1 MRKSSITTLMAS
13 LFATTA
19 SAFTPSFPVPQFT
32 TSSSSL
38 STALSE
44 SRREAMES
52 CFTSTTF
59 AIGSILLSGQQPAQA
74 ATSSKSDEAE
84 FNELINVLKT
94 RSDENKEANANYSMR
109 ADKMSSKDFKD
120 AKSRRPK
127 LM

>member
-1 MRKSSITTLMAS
+1 MRKSTVTTLVAS

-32 TSSSSL
+32 TSSSS
-38 STALSE
+38 STSLSE

-59 AIGSILLSGQQPAQA
+59 AIGTILLSGQQPAQA